1 LRIVHAG
8 TDAGQI
14 DVRAAGSSS
23 ALFDDVDYQTVSDYK
38 DVVPMNGQL
47 EVVGSGPS
55 AAVDAATNAHLQAG
69 RFYTL
74 VIVANEAAPAK
85 VEVFLIEDAL
95 SP

>member
-1 LRIVHAG
+1 MPAY
-8 TDAGQI
+8 DAGQI
-14 DVRAAGSSS
+14 DVRAAGSPI

-47 EVVGSGPS
+47 EVVGTSG
-55 AAVDAATNAHLQAG
+55 DATTNAHLEAG

-74 VIVANEAAPAK
+74 VIVGNAAAPAK